1 MIDFYK
7 NLKPLHLF
15 LFATSFLLLARTV
28 DNNFMVEISFL
39 FAAFILYILALIK
52 HLKK

>member
-15 LFATSFLLLARTV
+15 LFATVFLLLAQTV
-28 DNNFMVEISFL
+28 DNNFAIEISFL
-39 FAAFILYILALIK
+39 TVALILYILALIK
-52 HLKK
+52 VIKK